1 MSILNSP
8 FLLGFDEFE
17 RVLTRV
23 AKSSG
28 DGFPPYN
35 IERLATDD
43 ESRDTLR
50 ITLAVAG
57 FTCDQ
62 LEITVEDRQ
71 LTIKGLQTDE
81 PKRVYLH
88 QGIAARQFIRTF
100 VLADGIEVK
109 SADLQDGMLSIDLLK
124 LEQKTNLRQIDI
136 GTTK

>member
-23 AKSSG
+23 AKTSG

-35 IERLATDD
+35 IERLSD
-43 ESRDTLR
+43 EGQNQNIIR

-57 FTCDQ
+57 FSRDQ
-62 LEITVEDRQ
+62 LEIIVEDRQ
-71 LTIKGLQTDE
+71 LTIKGQQRDE
-81 PKRVYLH
+81 PKRTYLH

-109 SADLQDGMLSIDLLK
+109 SADMQDGMLSVDLLK
-124 LEQKTNLRQIDI
+124 LEQKPNLRRITI
-136 GTTK
+136 GE

>member
-35 IERLATDD
+35 IERLSNSEQDGD
-43 ESRDTLR
+43 ILR

-57 FTCDQ
+57 FTSDQ

-71 LTIKGLQTDE
+71 LTIKGQQRDE

-109 SADLQDGMLSIDLLK
+109 SADLKDGMLAIDLLK
-124 LEQKTNLRQIDI
+124 LEQIPSLRHINI
-136 GTTK
+136 GERS

>member
-23 AKSSG
+23 AKTSG

-35 IERLATDD
+35 IERLSD
-43 ESRDTLR
+43 EGQNQNIIR

-57 FTCDQ
+57 FSRDQ
-62 LEITVEDRQ
+62 LEITIEDRQ
-71 LTIKGLQTDE
+71 LTIKGQQRDE
-81 PKRVYLH
+81 PKRTYLH

-109 SADLQDGMLSIDLLK
+109 SADMQDGMLSVDLLK
-124 LEQKTNLRQIDI
+124 LEQKPNLRRITI
-136 GTTK
+136 GE

>member
-17 RVLTRV
+17 RVLARV

-35 IERLATDD
+35 IERMSD
-43 ESRDTLR
+43 EEHKENIIR

-57 FTCDQ
+57 FSRDQ

-71 LTIKGLQTDE
+71 LTIKGQQRDE
-81 PKRVYLH
+81 AKRIYLH

-109 SADLQDGMLSIDLLK
+109 SADMQDGMLSVDLLK
-124 LEQKTNLRQIDI
+124 LEQKPNLRHITI
-136 GTTK
+136 GE

>member
-35 IERLATDD
+35 IERLAKD
-43 ESRDTLR
+43 ENSRDTLR

-57 FTCDQ
+57 FTRDQ
-62 LEITVEDRQ
+62 LDITVEDRQ

-124 LEQKTNLRQIDI
+124 LEQKPNLRQIDI

>member
-35 IERLATDD
+35 IERLTSDGQNED
-43 ESRDTLR
+43 ILR

-57 FTCDQ
+57 FSRDQ
-62 LEITVEDRQ
+62 LDITVEDRQ
-71 LTIKGLQTDE
+71 LTIKGQQRDE
-81 PKRVYLH
+81 PKRIYLH

-100 VLADGIEVK
+100 VLADGIEVN

-124 LEQKTNLRQIDI
+124 VEQKHKLRQINI
-136 GTTK
+136 GART